1 MSART
6 ATRTATREDATSGAR
21 RRRWATRGA
30 AAWRRPRTRPPPRG
44 RDTRPTPEREDYRK
58 GYEAAKKEMLRNL
71 SGATDEGPSRDTSRA
86 RRRDDS
92 PPPRRRDD
100 SPVRRERRRD
110 SPERAGS
117 AGARRE
123 RRERRR
129 DSPERR
135 ERRRDSP
142 ERRERRR
149 DSPERR
155 SRERRRDDSREG
167 RREQSRNRAG
177 RAESREGRRDD
188 SRARRDDRS
197 RERGAVWRE
206 RDEALRRSEET
217 WQRSEARAQAAAPR
231 RRSPTPDN
239 RRRRSPS
246 PECKEADDDY
256 SLAPATRG
264 VLMDDDAVSE
274 ASEAAS
280 ELTADDDALSPVK
293 PLRAMSK
300 TSTRG
305 RLQPMAFED
314 VLTVPTPLEP
324 PSGTED
330 PAAPMLLGTEEVDVR
345 VRRAH
350 AQVRGQNFTGS
361 EEDVAERQLPHLRRH
376 VRAHRRRLL
385 EEGRELPRQD
395 HGPEGYRRGSGGRL
409 RAPPRA

>member
-1 MSART
+1 MRAA
-6 ATRTATREDATSGAR
+6 ATTR
-21 RRRWATRGA
+21 RRRAAAPTRPSGA
-30 AAWRRPRTRPPPRG
+30 AAERLTRAP
-44 RDTRPTPEREDYRK
+44 
-58 GYEAAKKEMLRNL
+58 
-71 SGATDEGPSRDTSRA
+71 GAPA
-86 RRRDDS
+86 L
-92 PPPRRRDD
+92 
-100 SPVRRERRRD
+100 
-110 SPERAGS
+110 A
-117 AGARRE
+117 E

-167 RREQSRNRAG
+167 RREQSRNRD
-177 RAESREGRRDD
+177 RAESREGRRAD
-188 SRARRDDRS
+188 SRDDRRRDEPS

-314 VLTVPTPLEP
+314 VLSVPTPLEP
-324 PSGTED
+324 PSHTEN
-330 PAAPMLLGTEEVDVR
+330 PAAPVLLGTEEVDVR
-345 VRRAH
+345 LRRAH
-350 AQVRGQNFTGS
+350 AQVRGQDFAGS

-385 EEGRELPRQD
+385 EEGGNYLGKIMAPKGTGVDLGGGSAHHRVLVDGSQQKNEHALFIHKRTSTLTSFVDGAKPRQVSVALPRELSQV
-395 HGPEGYRRGSGGRL
+395 
-409 RAPPRA
+409 